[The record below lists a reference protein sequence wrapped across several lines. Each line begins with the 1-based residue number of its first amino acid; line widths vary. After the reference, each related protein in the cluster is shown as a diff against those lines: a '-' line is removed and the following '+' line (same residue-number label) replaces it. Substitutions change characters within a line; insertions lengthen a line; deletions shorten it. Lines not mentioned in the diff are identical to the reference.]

1 MFDDTAVK
9 IVSQS
14 KRLLKLQQDFL
25 LFRVCDKRAAFSL
38 RGKKVTM
45 IPEEVPGALFGNIHQ
60 DNWHFPTL
68 GVCVAGRVG
77 ENSVNGPED
86 IGLVSDLAV

>member
-25 LFRVCDKRAAFSL
+25 WFRVCDKRAAFSL

-45 IPEEVPGALFGNIHQ
+45 IPEEVPGTLFGNIHQ
-60 DNWHFPTL
+60 DTTGIFQL
-68 GVCVAGRVG
+68 SVCVW
-77 ENSVNGPED
+77 PEELET
-86 IGLVSDLAV
+86 IVLMGLRT